1 MSLAMSAAPFLSN
14 DHNYSNKEKKPYNKT
29 LKNNSS
35 SKVLNALSTI
45 HSFNE
50 EDDNLTNF
58 TPLPPPTVQQKPQNE
73 KKTFNPYK
81 NTTIQENYNEK
92 IELNNL
98 DSNFLTQEK
107 ANDYY
112 KNLFSTTSAPN
123 TPKNNYYNNSQQ
135 LDQLESNNYSV
146 LLNKLNYMIHLLEE
160 SKDEKTNNVIE
171 EVVLYSFLGIFII
184 FLVDSF
190 TRVGKYV
197 R

>member
-50 EDDNLTNF
+50 DDDNLTNF

-73 KKTFNPYK
+73 KNTFNPYK
-81 NTTIQENYNEK
+81 NNSIQENYNEK
-92 IELNNL
+92 IDLNNL
-98 DSNFLTQEK
+98 ENNFLTPEK
-107 ANDYY
+107 TNDYY
-112 KNLFSTTSAPN
+112 KNLFSNSS
-123 TPKNNYYNNSQQ
+123 KNNYYNSNQQ
-135 LDQLESNNYSV
+135 LEQLESNNYSI

-160 SKDEKTNNVIE
+160 NKDEKTNNVIE

-190 TRVGKYV
+190 TKVGKYV

>member
-1 MSLAMSAAPFLSN
+1 M
-14 DHNYSNKEKKPYNKT
+14 
-29 LKNNSS
+29 
-35 SKVLNALSTI
+35 
-45 HSFNE
+45 
-50 EDDNLTNF
+50 
-58 TPLPPPTVQQKPQNE
+58 QQKPQNE

-81 NTTIQENYNEK
+81 NDNIQENYNEK
-92 IELNNL
+92 IDLNNL

-112 KNLFSTTSAPN
+112 KNIFAN
-123 TPKNNYYNNSQQ
+123 TPKNNYYNNNQQ
-135 LDQLESNNYSV
+135 LDQLESNNYTT

-160 SKDEKTNNVIE
+160 NKDEKTNNVIE

>member
-1 MSLAMSAAPFLSN
+1 MSLAMNAAPFHSN
-14 DHNYSNKEKKPYNKT
+14 EQNYSNKEKKPYNKT
-29 LKNNSS
+29 IKNNSS
-35 SKVLNALSTI
+35 SKVMNALSTL
-45 HSFNE
+45 HSFNDDSE
-50 EDDNLTNF
+50 DNLSNF
-58 TPLPPPTVQQKPQNE
+58 TPLPPPSVQQKPQNE

-81 NTTIQENYNEK
+81 NENIQESYNEK

-98 DSNFLTQEK
+98 DSNFLTPDK

-112 KNLFSTTSAPN
+112 KNVLSDA
-123 TPKNNYYNNSQQ
+123 PKNNYYANNQQ
-135 LDQLESNNYSV
+135 LDQLESNNYST

-190 TRVGKYV
+190 TKVGKYV

>member
-14 DHNYSNKEKKPYNKT
+14 DHNYLNKEKKPSNKT

-35 SKVLNALSTI
+35 SKVMNALSTL
-45 HSFNE
+45 HSFNDD
-50 EDDNLTNF
+50 DDNLNNF
-58 TPLPPPTVQQKPQNE
+58 TPLPPPTMQQKPQNE

-81 NTTIQENYNEK
+81 NDNVQENYNEK

-98 DSNFLTQEK
+98 DSNFLTPEK
-107 ANDYY
+107 TNDYY
-112 KNLFSTTSAPN
+112 KNLFSN
-123 TPKNNYYNNSQQ
+123 TPKNNYYNNNQQ
-135 LDQLESNNYSV
+135 LDQLESNNYTV

-160 SKDEKTNNVIE
+160 NKDEKTNNVIE

-190 TRVGKYV
+190 TKVGKYV

>member
-1 MSLAMSAAPFLSN
+1 MSLAMSAAPFHSN
-14 DHNYSNKEKKPYNKT
+14 EYHSNKEKTPYNKT
-29 LKNNSS
+29 IKNNSS
-35 SKVLNALSTI
+35 SKVMNALSTL
-45 HSFNE
+45 HSFNDD
-50 EDDNLTNF
+50 DDNLSSF
-58 TPLPPPTVQQKPQNE
+58 TPLPPPSVQQKPQNE

-81 NTTIQENYNEK
+81 NDNIQESYNEK
-92 IELNNL
+92 IDLNNL
-98 DSNFLTQEK
+98 ESNFLTQEK

-112 KNLFSTTSAPN
+112 KNMFSN
-123 TPKNNYYNNSQQ
+123 TPKNNFYNNNQQ
-135 LDQLESNNYSV
+135 LDQLESNNYTT

-190 TRVGKYV
+190 TKVGKYV

>member
-1 MSLAMSAAPFLSN
+1 MSLAMNAAPFHSN
-14 DHNYSNKEKKPYNKT
+14 EQNYSNKEKKPCNKT
-29 LKNNSS
+29 IKNNSS
-35 SKVLNALSTI
+35 SKVMNALSTL
-45 HSFNE
+45 HSFNDDN
-50 EDDNLTNF
+50 DDNLTNF
-58 TPLPPPTVQQKPQNE
+58 TPLPPPSVQQKPQNE

-81 NTTIQENYNEK
+81 NENIQENYNEK

-98 DSNFLTQEK
+98 DSNFLTPDK

-112 KNLFSTTSAPN
+112 KNVLSN
-123 TPKNNYYNNSQQ
+123 TPKNNFYTNNQQ
-135 LDQLESNNYSV
+135 LDQLESSNYST

-190 TRVGKYV
+190 TKVGKYV